1 MFKLNEEQ
9 RMIRDTIR
17 DFAINEVLP
26 RADELDKTG
35 AFPHESVAQLTEM
48 GIIGLAIPEEYGGSG
63 VDDEILKALCVEELA
78 KVCASTACVLD
89 VHFLFSDIL
98 MRKGNDAQKSKY
110 LPLAAQGKI
119 GGFALTEPGAG
130 SDAGAARTTAVLDG
144 DCYVLNGTKCF
155 ISNLGQDAGYMFVVV
170 ALTDPAKGTKG
181 MSAFIVDRDMPGVSV
196 GKTENKMGLNASSVS
211 ELVLDNVRVPAENL
225 LGKLGEGFKI
235 AMMGLDGGR
244 IGIAA
249 QAVGVA
255 EGALSEAVKYA
266 NSRVQFGKPVS
277 ANQGLQWYFAEMATR
292 TEAARLLTLQAA
304 DARQKGESCTK
315 LAAMAKLYASET
327 ACFVCDLALQIHGGY
342 GYMKDFPIERMYRDA
357 RILRIYEGTS
367 EVQKMV
373 ISKEVLSGR

>member
-1 MFKLNEEQ
+1 MFNFTEEQ
-9 RMIRDTIR
+9 LMIRDTIR
-17 DFAINEVLP
+17 AYAENEVLP
-26 RADELDKTG
+26 RAAALDKSG
-35 AFPHESVAQLTEM
+35 AFPHEAVSELTEM
-48 GIIGLAIPEEYGGSG
+48 GIMGLTIPENYGGG
-63 VDDEILKALCVEELA
+63 GIDDEILKVLCIEELA

-89 VHFLFSDIL
+89 VHFLYCDIL
-98 MRKGNDAQKSKY
+98 MRKGTEQQKAKY
-110 LPLAAQGKI
+110 LPLAAQGKV

-130 SDAGAARTTAVLDG
+130 SDAGAARSTATLDS

-155 ISNLGQDAGYMFVVV
+155 ISNLGIDAGYQFVVV
-170 ALTDPAKGTKG
+170 ALTEAGKGTKG

-196 GKTENKMGLNASSVS
+196 GKTEDKMGLNASSVS
-211 ELVLDNVRVPAENL
+211 ELVLENVRVPAENL

-249 QAVGVA
+249 QAVGLA
-255 EGALSEAVKYA
+255 EGAMNEAVKYA
-266 NSRVQFGKPVS
+266 NNRVQFGKPVS

-292 TEAARLLTLQAA
+292 TEAARLLTLRAA

>member
-1 MFKLNEEQ
+1 MFNLNEEK

>member
-1 MFKLNEEQ
+1 MFNFTEEQ
-9 RMIRDTIR
+9 IMIQNSIR
-17 DFAINEVLP
+17 EFAINEVLP
-26 RADELDKTG
+26 WAAELDESG
-35 AFPHESVAQLTEM
+35 EFPHEAVKGLTEM
-48 GIIGLAIPEEYGGSG
+48 GIIGLAIPEEFGGSG

-98 MRKGNDAQKSKY
+98 MRKGTYEQKKKY
-110 LPLAAQGKI
+110 LSLAAQGKI

-130 SDAGAARTTAVLDG
+130 SDAGAARTTAVKDG
-144 DCYVLNGTKCF
+144 EFYVLNGTKCF
-155 ISNLGQDAGYMFVVV
+155 ISNLGPDAGYMFVVV
-170 ALTDPAKGTKG
+170 ALTEPEKGTKG
-181 MSAFIVDRDMPGVSV
+181 MTAFIVDRDMPGVSV
-196 GKTENKMGLNASSVS
+196 GKCERKMGLHASSVS
-211 ELVLDNVRVPAENL
+211 ELVLENVRVPAENV

-249 QAVGVA
+249 QAVGLA
-255 EGALSEAVKYA
+255 EGALAEAVKYA
-266 NSRVQFGKPVS
+266 NSRVQFGKPIA

-292 TEAARLLTLQAA
+292 TEAARLMTLRAA
-304 DARQKGESCTK
+304 DARQKGENCTK

-327 ACFVCDLALQIHGGY
+327 ACFVCDLALQVHGGY

>member
-1 MFKLNEEQ
+1 MFNLSEEQ
-9 RMIRDTIR
+9 RMICDTVR
-17 DFAINEVLP
+17 EFAENEVLP
-26 RADELDKTG
+26 KAAELDRTG
-35 AFPHESVAQLTEM
+35 AFPHEAVAKLTEM

-89 VHFLFSDIL
+89 VHFLFSDII
-98 MRKGNDAQKSKY
+98 MRKGTESQKKKY
-110 LPLAAQGKI
+110 LSLASQGRI

-130 SDAGAARTTAVLDG
+130 SDAGAARSTAIKDG
-144 DCYVLNGTKCF
+144 DVYVLNGTKCF

-170 ALTDPAKGTKG
+170 ALTDPSKGVKG

-196 GKTENKMGLNASSVS
+196 GKTEDKMGLNASSVS
-211 ELVLDNVRVPAENL
+211 ELVLENVRVPEENL
-225 LGKLGEGFKI
+225 LGSLGEGFKI

-255 EGALSEAVKYA
+255 EGALAEAVKYA
-266 NSRVQFGKPVS
+266 NSRVQFGKPIA
-277 ANQGLQWYFAEMATR
+277 ANQGLQWYLAEMATR
-292 TEAARLLTLQAA
+292 TEAAKLLTLNAA
-304 DARQKGESCTK
+304 QARQQGENCSK